1 MPFNNN
7 TKTDIQIRRFTF
19 RIVIVFLLAIT
30 VATGTITLILTRKSS
45 QEMKSKVVNLI
56 QANTQL
62 QISNLN
68 QYLGRIEDTAALLF
82 SDDIYCEYDATK
94 EAQDA
99 FEKIQQETA
108 IEKRLQDINILQ
120 NFSDFGIV
128 YADDSSL
135 GSISNTTLE
144 LFPDGGLYAYLEG
157 HITDERKESGWFF
170 DYERCYDRL
179 YYVKRLNEHAII
191 VAAFYS
197 RELSQSFTDMEDV
210 PGMQSYLVDSAHS
223 IVYAES
229 GEILGRNAEEVWN
242 DLPDGYSNYWII
254 GDKEVV
260 VVGTC
265 KNDWQVICVA
275 PENVLFAEQLGI
287 TRFAIIVYII
297 MLVVAMTAAGI
308 LYSQVAVKDGVLSQI
323 RQKADYDQLTNVLN
337 KQSFRDLVDTKLAH
351 AGEGTKHICMML
363 DMDNFKLVNDTY
375 GHQEG
380 DKFLKKSVVIF
391 RETLGTQAIIGRMG
405 GDEFAVYIPFE
416 HEEETVMEFVMM
428 SPEVV
433 LVVTPEPTSITDS
446 YSLLKVLRRKNSF
459 NPLYKTIHV
468 VANRVENE
476 AEGAEIFHKIDTVSS
491 KFLNT
496 KLSFLGA
503 VLQDKNASMAVIEQK
518 PLVQAYPGTTATKG
532 ICQLVNR
539 LSDDTV
545 EESKKKEGIA
555 RVFID
560 FFRSKKRI
568 R

>member
-94 EAQDA
+94 EGQDA

-210 PGMQSYLVDSAHS
+210 
-223 IVYAES
+223 
-229 GEILGRNAEEVWN
+229 
-242 DLPDGYSNYWII
+242 PDGYSNYWII

-416 HEEETVMEFVMM
+416 HEEETVIRE
-428 SPEVV
+428 EVARR
-433 LVVTPEPTSITDS
+433 LDA
-446 YSLLKVLRRKNSF
+446 LLD
-459 NPLYKTIHV
+459 
-468 VANRVENE
+468 A
-476 AEGAEIFHKIDTVSS
+476 FHKQFDTHYESCKVS
-491 KFLNT
+491 
-496 KLSFLGA
+496 LSA
-503 VLQDKNASMAVIEQK
+503 
-518 PLVQAYPGTTATKG
+518 G
-532 ICQLVNR
+532 ICLR
-539 LSDDTV
+539 ITV
-545 EESKKKEGIA
+545 DGIKLGFEESYQMADRALYVSKENGKHQYNWYE
-555 RVFID
+555 D
-560 FFRSKKRI
+560 
-568 R
+568 